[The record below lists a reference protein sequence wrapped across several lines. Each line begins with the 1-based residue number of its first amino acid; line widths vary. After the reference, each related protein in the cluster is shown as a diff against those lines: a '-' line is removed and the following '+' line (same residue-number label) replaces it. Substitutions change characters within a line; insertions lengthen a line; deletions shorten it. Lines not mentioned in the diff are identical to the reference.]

1 MIYIKKIDGRTVI
14 KNRNQIVV
22 LKNGMQTI
30 NPPHEMLIDDGW
42 KEYIPPTPAEPT
54 EEELLERAKRRKVS
68 EIHEYGESDAVD
80 EFSVNGIDM
89 WLDKATRAG
98 LMLRFQAE
106 QAAGAYSTTL
116 WHNGIQFPLPL
127 GSAIQ
132 MLYALEIYASKCYD
146 NTQRHMSEVQK
157 LNTIEEVESY
167 DYTTGYPEKLTF

>member
-14 KNRNQIVV
+14 KNRNQIIVI
-22 LKNGMQTI
+22 KNGMQTI

-42 KEYIPPTPAEPT
+42 TEYVEPQKS
-54 EEELLERAKRRKVS
+54 EEELLAQAKARMLREIQKHDASEDVNEFTVS
-68 EIHEYGESDAVD
+68 GMS
-80 EFSVNGIDM
+80 M

-106 QAAGAYSTTL
+106 QATGAYSTTL
-116 WHNGIQFPLPL
+116 WHDGIQFPLPL

-132 MLYALEIYASKCYD
+132 MLYALEIYASQCYD

-167 DYTTGYPEKLTF
+167 DYTTGYPEKLSF